1 MILTLTMNPAID
13 ISAEVDEVAPI
24 RKLRCAN
31 VVREAGGGGINV
43 ARVLRRFGAEVVAV
57 YPVGGPV
64 GQLLRDLV
72 DHESIP
78 SITIPIAQETRED
91 FTVLETASGEQY
103 RFVMPG
109 PTLTETEWGS
119 CLDTLGSLIERG
131 GYVIGSGSLP
141 PGVPED
147 FYIRLIRS
155 ARTSEAKVVLD
166 ASGAPL
172 KAALSEGVYLVKP
185 NLREM
190 RDLIGGPLGDEAAL
204 VEACRKLIASGGTE
218 MVALTLGDRGAVL
231 VTAERALRAEAPY
244 VEPVSAV
251 GAGDSFLGA
260 LIWRMAAGHDLEDAF
275 RYGVAGGT
283 AALLSP
289 GTELCHVADVER
301 LLPQVVVRAL

>member
-13 ISAEVDEVAPI
+13 ISAEVDEVSHT

-43 ARVLRRFGAEVVAV
+43 ARVLRRFGAEVIAV

-72 DHESIP
+72 DHENIP
-78 SITIPIAQETRED
+78 SITIPVAHETRED
-91 FTVLETASGEQY
+91 FTILEQKTGEQY

-109 PTLTETEWGS
+109 PSLSEAEWGS

-131 GYVIGSGSLP
+131 GYVIASGSLP

-155 ARTSEAKVVLD
+155 ARTSDAKVVLD

-172 KAALSEGVYLVKP
+172 RAALREGVYLVKP
-185 NLREM
+185 NLREL
-190 RDLIGGPLGDEAAL
+190 RDLIGGPLSDEAAL
-204 VEACRKLIASGGTE
+204 VQACRTLIQSGGTE
-218 MVALTLGDRGAVL
+218 MVALTLGDRGALL
-231 VTAERALRAEAPY
+231 VTADRALRAEAPY
-244 VEPVSAV
+244 VEPLSAV
-251 GAGDSFLGA
+251 GAGDSFLGV
-260 LIWRMAAGHDLEDAF
+260 LIWRMAGGHDLEDVF

-301 LLPQVVVRAL
+301 LLPQVVVRVL